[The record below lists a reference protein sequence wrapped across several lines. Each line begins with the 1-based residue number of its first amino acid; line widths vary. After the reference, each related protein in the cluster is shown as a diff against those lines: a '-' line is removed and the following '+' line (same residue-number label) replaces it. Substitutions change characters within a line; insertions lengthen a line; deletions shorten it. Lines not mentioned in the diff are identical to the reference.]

1 MFISYAQNFEDVIL
15 NRLFKDK
22 NDGFY
27 IDIGANHPVFDS
39 VTMAFYERGWTGI
52 NIEPM
57 PVYYELLCE
66 KRSRD
71 INLNCAVSDQEKT
84 LDFYDL
90 EATGYS
96 TLDKTVAETLVN
108 EKGLDLKVYQVQTR
122 SLEAIAN
129 QYVHCPID
137 FMKIDVEGWEK
148 PVVLSHDWE
157 NFRPKVVIIEATFPG
172 KTEHLESGIQDF
184 LQTKNYTKVYFDG
197 LNDFYLANELSNL
210 SHHFGLPPNVF
221 DDFKQF
227 LYVDLQQH
235 VQNLETLILAR
246 NEEIDNLNQLVIS
259 KSNEINTLQ
268 QSTFELKN
276 KILTNE
282 KKLDDKILDLE
293 NHLQNLTRKNFII
306 ENYLDDEKFE
316 TQRLKLEIK
325 KLNELNEKHLI
336 QLDIAL
342 NNVTIEKNSLLQNN
356 NVLNE
361 KNERLQ
367 EIINAIKTSKFW
379 KIRLFW
385 FKVKAKLGIPFK
397 DEIIWS
403 LIIYTIIKES
413 KHI

>member
-1 MFISYAQNFEDVIL
+1 
-15 NRLFKDK
+15 
-22 NDGFY
+22 
-27 IDIGANHPVFDS
+27 
-39 VTMAFYERGWTGI
+39 
-52 NIEPM
+52 
-57 PVYYELLCE
+57 
-66 KRSRD
+66 
-71 INLNCAVSDQEKT
+71 
-84 LDFYDL
+84 
-90 EATGYS
+90 
-96 TLDKTVAETLVN
+96 
-108 EKGLDLKVYQVQTR
+108 
-122 SLEAIAN
+122 
-129 QYVHCPID
+129 
-137 FMKIDVEGWEK
+137 
-148 PVVLSHDWE
+148 
-157 NFRPKVVIIEATFPG
+157 
-172 KTEHLESGIQDF
+172 
-184 LQTKNYTKVYFDG
+184 
-197 LNDFYLANELSNL
+197 
-210 SHHFGLPPNVF
+210 
-221 DDFKQF
+221 
-227 LYVDLQQH
+227 
-235 VQNLETLILAR
+235 
-246 NEEIDNLNQLVIS
+246 
-259 KSNEINTLQ
+259 
-268 QSTFELKN
+268 
-276 KILTNE
+276 LTNE